1 MCRVARLGS
10 YSVPRLRDV
19 AYEDF
24 ERNMRRPIQ
33 LRVFNFLK
41 QWIEKQGTELLE
53 GPGRLSVIGHKV
65 DEFARTTLALDDPKL
80 AKQLLG
86 TISKLV
92 RVRARRNRLRS
103 RDTRSDPL

>member
-41 QWIEKQGTELLE
+41 QWIEKQGTERLE
-53 GPGRLSVIGHKV
+53 GHKV